1 LTNSISAP
9 QSDSTSSHNDVG
21 SAAILETSRLI
32 EEYSRLLVL
41 LRDAKSASSEKDYI
55 EILEAQVLL
64 AKDRIRISQKRDREK
79 HSAAR

>member
-1 LTNSISAP
+1 LANAISA
-9 QSDSTSSHNDVG
+9 QLADSTSTHKDVG

-41 LRDAKSASSEKDYI
+41 LRDAKSASAEKDYI

-64 AKDRIRISQKRDREK
+64 AKDRIRISQKREREK
-79 HSAAR
+79 NSAAR